1 MMIIL
6 LLELEH
12 TALCY

>member
-1 MMIIL
+1 MIIL